1 MFNSEAVEYV
11 RNSIYNA
18 SGRKIGNGV
27 IKELLTLAGGDC
39 EIVINSSIKA
49 EGLDQCRARIIN
61 ERFNQLF
68 DIDEED

>member
-1 MFNSEAVEYV
+1 MFNSNSVEYV

-18 SGRKIGNGV
+18 SGRKIGYGV

-39 EIVINSSIKA
+39 EMVINCSIKA
-49 EGLDQCRARIIN
+49 EGLDQCRAKIIN
-61 ERFNQLF
+61 ARFEQLF